1 LNFWQKWIIIKW
13 FEIIASINSTNLVL
27 IHKSD
32 KKISAG
38 KEVP

>member
-1 LNFWQKWIIIKW
+1 MDHNKII
-13 FEIIASINSTNLVL
+13 EIIASINSTNLVL